1 MKKILAIALALVMIF
16 ALSVSVFAE
25 EVVYKMADNDTLGQL
40 LDTVTIASG
49 TPITIEH
56 DEYAVG
62 ARIAT
67 NWVNGGTWNAILD
80 AVKVDGAVLKLTY
93 TGTITGI
100 GFQTDAGGDEF
111 TPVTDVTVV
120 DGKNVAIIP
129 CADIVANAPNA
140 TSGDFGGW
148 GNFIAQFEGEIAFYG
163 FEIVTGYE
171 APAAEPEAD
180 AEPEETDAEPEAEAP
195 AAEPEAPA
203 AEPAPAPAPSAPA
216 TGLALAVV
224 PAVMALAAV
233 AVSKKH

>member
-1 MKKILAIALALVMIF
+1 MKKILAIALALVMVF
-16 ALSVSVFAE
+16 ALTVSVFAE
-25 EVVYKMADNDTLGQL
+25 EVVYKMADTDTLGQL
-40 LDTVTIASG
+40 LEDVAIGDG
-49 TPITIEH
+49 TPITIDH
-56 DEYAVG
+56 DEYGVG

-67 NWVNGGTWNAILD
+67 NWVGGGATWNAILD

-163 FEIVTGYE
+163 LEFVTGYE
-171 APAAEPEAD
+171 APAAAPEAD
-180 AEPEETDAEPEAEAP
+180 AEPEETDAEPEPEAP

-203 AEPAPAPAPSAPA
+203 AEPAPAPAPA
-216 TGLALAVV
+216 TGIALAVV

>member
-1 MKKILAIALALVMIF
+1 MKKILAIALALVMVF
-16 ALSVSVFAE
+16 ALTVSVFAE
-25 EVVYKMADNDTLGQL
+25 EVVYKMADSDTLGQL
-40 LDTVTIASG
+40 LETVAIGDG
-49 TPITIEH
+49 TPITIDH
-56 DEYAVG
+56 DEYGVG

-67 NWVNGGTWNAILD
+67 NWVGGGTTWNAILD

-140 TSGDFGGW
+140 TGGDFGGW

-171 APAAEPEAD
+171 APAAPEAD
-180 AEPEETDAEPEAEAP
+180 AEPEETDAEPEAPAAEPAPAP
-195 AAEPEAPA
+195 AAEPT
-203 AEPAPAPAPSAPA
+203 PAPAPSAPA
-216 TGLALAVV
+216 TGIALAVV
-224 PAVMALAAV
+224 PAVMALAAI